1 MKVVLAALFLVYL
14 FTWGVRGDDLQHR
27 ARYTLR
33 VGDVLNVE
41 YTYTPELNQTVTVS
55 PDGYVSLN
63 LVGDVKVGELTVE
76 EAHEKIVEKASER
89 LNNPELNLVLEQF
102 QPPYVVVAGE
112 VGKPGQINFSSNL
125 TALQAVL
132 VSGGFLGSA
141 QQTQVLLYRKIDGD
155 RPEVRVLNLKNV
167 SKTAD
172 LERDVQLQP
181 GDMLYVPRNKVENIA
196 RFVRAFNAGTYVNP
210 LQGVK

>member
-14 FTWGVRGDDLQHR
+14 VTWGVRGDDLQHR

-112 VGKPGQINFSSNL
+112 VGKPGQINFSAESQERQQDCGPR
-125 TALQAVL
+125 ARRAASAGGHAVRPAKQ
-132 VSGGFLGSA
+132 GRKH
-141 QQTQVLLYRKIDGD
+141 RKIRQSVQRGD
-155 RPEVRVLNLKNV
+155 ICEP
-167 SKTAD
+167 A
-172 LERDVQLQP
+172 
-181 GDMLYVPRNKVENIA
+181 A
-196 RFVRAFNAGTYVNP
+196 RRQVA
-210 LQGVK
+210 